1 MNATPDDA
9 SPEEIRRTAD
19 STREEV
25 DRTMDELEARLSV
38 RRKVDQAR
46 ERLGTAAETA
56 RQKLSTAVD
65 AVCPDIT
72 TMIRMDHTHVLAAFR
87 RFRSYMPI
95 GRKRALVAHVCLAL
109 EVHAQL
115 EEEIFYPAL
124 REVAPNDD
132 VLDKARP
139 EHDEMRRL
147 ISELRALEPDNL
159 IYDETFRTLIRT
171 VLHHVADEETVLLPL
186 AEDTLGDQLGALG
199 WRMTK
204 RRMELLRPHVAELT
218 TTTARTFPLGTAA
231 AAAGALTVAYLLLRS
246 GTRTPMS

>member
-1 MNATPDDA
+1 MSTTPEGA
-9 SPEEIRRTAD
+9 SPEDIRRTVD

-25 DRTMDELEARLSV
+25 DRTMEEIESRFSV
-38 RRKVDQAR
+38 RRKVDSAR
-46 ERLGTAAETA
+46 RKLG
-56 RQKLSTAVD
+56 TAVD
-65 AVCPDIT
+65 AMCPDIT

-87 RFRSYMPI
+87 RFRSYMPR
-95 GRKRALVAHVCLAL
+95 GRKRALVANVCLAL

-132 VLDKARP
+132 VLDKSRP

-147 ISELRALEPDNL
+147 IAELRGLGPEST
-159 IYDETFRTLIRT
+159 IFDETFRTLMRT

-186 AEDTLGDQLGALG
+186 AEDVLGDQLGALG
-199 WRMTK
+199 WEMTK
-204 RRMELLRPHVAELT
+204 RRMELLRPHVSELT

-231 AAAGALTVAYLLLRS
+231 AAAGVLTLTWLLVRGS
-246 GTRTPMS
+246 TRAS

>member
-9 SPEEIRRTAD
+9 SPEEIRRTVD

-38 RRKVDQAR
+38 RRKVEQAR
-46 ERLGTAAETA
+46 AKLGTAAETA
-56 RQKLSTAVD
+56 RDKLSTAAD
-65 AVCPDIT
+65 ALSPNIT

-87 RFRSYMPI
+87 RFRSYMPA
-95 GRKRALVAHVCLAL
+95 GRKRALVTNVCLAL

-124 REVAPNDD
+124 ARIAPDDD
-132 VLDKARP
+132 VLDKSRP

-147 ISELRALEPDNL
+147 ITELRTLQPDTEQF
-159 IYDETFRTLIRT
+159 DETFRTLMRT

-186 AEDTLGDQLGALG
+186 AEDVLGDELSSLG

-204 RRMELLRPHVAELT
+204 RRMELLRPHLGELT
-218 TTTARTFPLGTAA
+218 TTTARTFPIGTAA
-231 AAAGALTVAYLLLRS
+231 AAAGLLTLTWLLFRGGS
-246 GTRTPMS
+246 NRPS